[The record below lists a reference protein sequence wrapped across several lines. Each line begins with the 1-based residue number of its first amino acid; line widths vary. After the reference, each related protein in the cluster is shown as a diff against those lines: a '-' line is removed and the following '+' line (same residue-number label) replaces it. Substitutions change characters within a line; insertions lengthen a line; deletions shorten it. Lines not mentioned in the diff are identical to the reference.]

1 MENKTKLNLSLLA
14 ELYSKRTDRQ
24 KSECEDFAR
33 YFFETITKTLQNDE
47 LVKIKGFGTF
57 KKIQISARESVDV
70 NTGKRILI
78 DAYTKIQ
85 FVPEQSVKDLINAP
99 FASFSNVVIDD
110 KANADALSS
119 KFSVEQESDQDRA
132 EAEEEAK
139 AESEVTAA
147 ETKAEQQT
155 EAAAQQPS
163 TEPETETQA
172 VQTKNAPETIETAQQ
187 EQAAE
192 AVAEPDADVPQQK
205 ENDKQKEACGKKKC
219 KAAWI
224 ALIVL
229 LVLLLVAAVYYVL
242 ILYNVVEPLDLSVI
256 GIDFPKSE

>member
-14 ELYSKRTDRQ
+14 DLYSKRTNKQ

-33 YFFETITKTLQNDE
+33 SFFETITKTLQTEE

-70 NTGKRILI
+70 NTGNRILI

-99 FASFSNVVIDD
+99 FASFSNIVIED

-119 KFSVEQESDQDRA
+119 KFSVEQESEQDKA
-132 EAEEEAK
+132 DAEEEAK
-139 AESEVTAA
+139 AEAEVTAA
-147 ETKAEQQT
+147 EAKVEQLAET
-155 EAAAQQPS
+155 ATQQPFTES
-163 TEPETETQA
+163 EPEAQTVQA
-172 VQTKNAPETIETAQQ
+172 ANAPETPETAQQ
-187 EQAAE
+187 EQAADVT
-192 AVAEPDADVPQQK
+192 APVAEAPQQK
-205 ENDKQKEACGKKKC
+205 ENDKQKKACGKKKC

-224 ALIVL
+224 ILIVL
-229 LVLLLVAAVYYVL
+229 LVLVLVAAVYYVL
-242 ILYNVVEPLDLSVI
+242 TLYNIVEPLDLSFI
-256 GIDFPKSE
+256 GIEFPKE